1 MPYTKIDLL
10 DRYNI
15 SLEDVDATL
24 NACELPLEQ
33 DEYTDEEIQS
43 LVDIVRGYFSDAL
56 VSDYTAAAEM
66 LKQHLAQ
73 QQKDT
78 GSQSKP
84 NKPDRENK
92 LSNSEGGAVP
102 DQLLEISELLTL
114 ASSQCGTRITFK
126 EVGQILD
133 SCGLADKDQYTS
145 DEGDR
150 FLEACE
156 LIKLQAK
163 SLEEVATHFG
173 IEKVTPPQTP
183 KQLQQLLAEMGELT
197 MLNESDLLSLV
208 ERVTLERS
216 GALQGMVSQSYLR
229 NATERFKQ
237 DKANTTML
245 FAELEQRVLDY
256 MEGKRPAQSLRETWD
271 WEPNSLPPSSP
282 KPMSLPEGSLNGTN
296 DF

>member
-1 MPYTKIDLL
+1 MPFSRNDLMTL
-10 DRYNI
+10 Y
-15 SLEDVDATL
+15 SLSQEDVEQSLIAAQLTL
-24 NACELPLEQ
+24 ER
-33 DEYTDEEIQS
+33 DTYTDEEIQ
-43 LVDIVRGYFSDAL
+43 LRFDVVRSYFNQGQA
-56 VSDYTAAAEM
+56 SDYTTAAE
-66 LKQHLAQ
+66 LFKQHLLA
-73 QQKDT
+73 
-78 GSQSKP
+78 
-84 NKPDRENK
+84 
-92 LSNSEGGAVP
+92 A
-102 DQLLEISELLTL
+102 LEKTMNISELLAL
-114 ASSQCGTRITFK
+114 ASDQCGTRISFK

-145 DEGDR
+145 SEGDR

-173 IEKVTPPQTP
+173 IEKVASPQAP

-216 GALQGMVSQSYLR
+216 EALQGMVSQSYLR

>member
-1 MPYTKIDLL
+1 MQLHFRL
-10 DRYNI
+10 
-15 SLEDVDATL
+15 V
-24 NACELPLEQ
+24 
-33 DEYTDEEIQS
+33 

-216 GALQGMVSQSYLR
+216 QLLEGMVSQSYLR

-282 KPMSLPEGSLNGTN
+282 KPMSLPEGSENGTN

>member
-1 MPYTKIDLL
+1 MQKRHELFSNLSSSDISSTLSACMLL
-10 DRYNI
+10 DK
-15 SLEDVDATL
+15 E
-24 NACELPLEQ
+24 
-33 DEYTDEEIQS
+33 EYTEEEADRFRSCRASISQGKTYKQ
-43 LVDIVRGYFSDAL
+43 VAAHFRRIDRKVKASD
-56 VSDYTAAAEM
+56 VSDESEAM
-66 LKQHLAQ
+66 L
-73 QQKDT
+73 D
-78 GSQSKP
+78 
-84 NKPDRENK
+84 
-92 LSNSEGGAVP
+92 
-102 DQLLEISELLTL
+102 ISELLAL
-114 ASSQCGTRITFK
+114 ASDQCKQRISLK

-163 SLEEVATHFG
+163 SLEEVAAHFG

-216 GALQGMVSQSYLR
+216 QLLEGMVSQSYLR

>member
-1 MPYTKIDLL
+1 MYQRTELFANL
-10 DRYNI
+10 
-15 SLEDVDATL
+15 STEDVKATL
-24 NACELPLEQ
+24 SACALPDKGEYVDDEGDRIRECRTLIELGLTYEQ
-33 DEYTDEEIQS
+33 VAAQFGQIDKK
-43 LVDIVRGYFSDAL
+43 VKASD
-56 VSDYTAAAEM
+56 VSE
-66 LKQHLAQ
+66 K
-73 QQKDT
+73 
-78 GSQSKP
+78 
-84 NKPDRENK
+84 
-92 LSNSEGGAVP
+92 SEGML
-102 DQLLEISELLTL
+102 DISELLAL
-114 ASSQCGTRITFK
+114 ASSQCRQRISLK

-145 DEGDR
+145 VEGDR

-163 SLEEVATHFG
+163 SIEEVATHFG
-173 IEKVTPPQTP
+173 IEKVAPPQAP

-216 GALQGMVSQSYLR
+216 QLLEGMVSQSYLR

-282 KPMSLPEGSLNGTN
+282 KPMSLPEGSENGTN